1 MTTKQRPKRSISDI
15 LGSSCDSRKK
25 PNKASVGLFDKS
37 FVSGTKR
44 QPIEKD
50 EQEAV
55 KSTTREN
62 IPRPNMRLPI
72 FYFFYDSD
80 G

>member
-1 MTTKQRPKRSISDI
+1 MATTKQRPKRSISDI

-25 PNKASVGLFDKS
+25 PKKAYVGLFDKS

-55 KSTTREN
+55 KSTTGEN
-62 IPRPNMRLPI
+62 IPRTNRRLTN
-72 FYFFYDSD
+72 FVFYDSD